1 MGGIA
6 LSPHKAPLM
15 ASVHC
20 GGRVLAGKMATNLGK
35 VILLVK
41 MNFPGG
47 PVAKTPTPNSEGTS
61 LIPVWGAKVWLAAR
75 HSQKK
80 KKNTQGFRCFFSFF
94 QLFCPKVCFIV
105 LLALYL
111 VP

>member
-20 GGRVLAGKMATNLGK
+20 GGGVLAGKMATNLGK

-61 LIPVWGAKVWLAAR
+61 LIPGRGAKVWLAAR

-80 KKNTQGFRCFFSFF
+80 KTRKASGVFF
-94 QLFCPKVCFIV
+94 LFSSSSV
-105 LLALYL
+105 LKCAL
-111 VP
+111 

>member
-61 LIPVWGAKVWLAAR
+61 LIPGRGAKVWLAAR

-80 KKNTQGFRCFFSFF
+80 KKTRKASGVFF
-94 QLFCPKVCFIV
+94 LFSSSSV
-105 LLALYL
+105 LKCAL
-111 VP
+111 

>member
-1 MGGIA
+1 
-6 LSPHKAPLM
+6 M

-20 GGRVLAGKMATNLGK
+20 GGGVLAGKMATNLGK

-61 LIPVWGAKVWLAAR
+61 LIPGWGAKVWLAAQ

-80 KKNTQGFRCFFSFF
+80 KKKQMQGLRCFF
-94 QLFCPKVCFIV
+94 LFSSSSV
-105 LLALYL
+105 LKCAL
-111 VP
+111 

>member
-6 LSPHKAPLM
+6 LSPHKAPSM

-61 LIPVWGAKVWLAAR
+61 LIPGWGAKVWLAAR

-80 KKNTQGFRCFFSFF
+80 KKPNARLKVFFSFF
-94 QLFCPKVCFIV
+94 RLFCPKVCFIV

>member
-80 KKNTQGFRCFFSFF
+80 KNTQGFRCFFSFF

>member
-1 MGGIA
+1 M
-6 LSPHKAPLM
+6 
-15 ASVHC
+15 
-20 GGRVLAGKMATNLGK
+20 LAGKMATNLGK

-61 LIPVWGAKVWLAAR
+61 LIPGRGATVWLAAR

-80 KKNTQGFRCFFSFF
+80 KKTRKASGVFF
-94 QLFCPKVCFIV
+94 LFSSSSV
-105 LLALYL
+105 LKCAL
-111 VP
+111 

>member
-20 GGRVLAGKMATNLGK
+20 GGGVLAGKMATNLGK

-61 LIPVWGAKVWLAAR
+61 LIPGRGAKVWLAAR

-80 KKNTQGFRCFFSFF
+80 KKHARLQVFFFF
-94 QLFCPKVCFIV
+94 FPA
-105 LLALYL
+105 LLS
-111 VP
+111 

>member
-80 KKNTQGFRCFFSFF
+80 KKTRKASGVFF
-94 QLFCPKVCFIV
+94 LFSSSSV
-105 LLALYL
+105 LKCAL
-111 VP
+111 